1 MYLTEVRFQNG
12 FWKFKR
18 TLQIFLKNSPISHQ
32 HKYLGFTIFNAYQQ
46 NYLLVVGN
54 IYQALPMCLLGTVL
68 RAFTMPFNPQQSYEV
83 SQAFSLLQATGCKS
97 FSDVVQGRRACKD
110 TRPRLILG
118 LLVLPPYHPP
128 SKNLFL
134 IKLPNQGGFH
144 RTTETSIY
152 SHCSLKIIM
161 HPYKWEALTKN

>member
-18 TLQIFLKNSPISHQ
+18 TLQIFLKNSPISHR

-83 SQAFSLLQATGCKS
+83 S
-97 FSDVVQGRRACKD
+97 
-110 TRPRLILG
+110 
-118 LLVLPPYHPP
+118 
-128 SKNLFL
+128 
-134 IKLPNQGGFH
+134 
-144 RTTETSIY
+144 
-152 SHCSLKIIM
+152 
-161 HPYKWEALTKN
+161 